1 MVIGS
6 IIPFAGS
13 EIPDGFLVCDGSAI
27 SRTEYSDLFSVIGT
41 TYGSGD
47 GESTFNLPGFS
58 GKTPLCMGGG
68 FSIGS
73 MGGEETHQL
82 LAAEIPS
89 HSHKIP
95 SHTHGNNI
103 GAKTPK
109 FTHSVKQASFTY
121 SQLSGGTNFN
131 AYGTMAGANNGRT
144 SAAMTRSTNLAI
156 SNHAAAACTMSGG
169 IEECDAFDTESVGS
183 GLGHNNM
190 MPYLALTYLIYSPE
204 TVHEPGMVYYNGSY
218 ITGPSGGYFTGKG
231 V

>member
-13 EIPDGFLVCDGSAI
+13 VIPDGFLVCDGSAI

-109 FTHSVKQASFTY
+109 FTHSVTQASFTY

-144 SAAMTRSTNLAI
+144 SAAMSRSKNLAI

-183 GLGHNNM
+183 GTAHNNM
-190 MPYLALTYLIYSPE
+190 MPYLALVYLIR
-204 TVHEPGMVYYNGSY
+204 VEPDVKVEKMLMFNGVMPVA
-218 ITGPSGGYFTGKG
+218 PSGAYLKG
-231 V
+231 RK